1 MALDIV
7 ESSQIKS
14 AWSIKRSAWIAIV
27 CLILGISVF
36 IISYIGMVKNTGIG
50 SFNHPI
56 LDWMITHRNSQITS
70 IMQLITELANP
81 INFIIIISIID
92 ILWRSIKREIWR
104 PVLLIGSAG
113 AAAILS
119 TIIKS
124 ITINSRPIT
133 DNMIAPFETDYSFP
147 SGHTIIVVTFL
158 LVLGYMICSRNSNLA
173 RIIIWE
179 IIVVVGFVLIATSR
193 LYLGYHWLTD
203 VTASLGLGL
212 IILGASIFVDIIIS
226 KYIKN

>member
-1 MALDIV
+1 
-7 ESSQIKS
+7 
-14 AWSIKRSAWIAIV
+14 
-27 CLILGISVF
+27 
-36 IISYIGMVKNTGIG
+36 
-50 SFNHPI
+50 
-56 LDWMITHRNSQITS
+56 
-70 IMQLITELANP
+70 
-81 INFIIIISIID
+81 
-92 ILWRSIKREIWR
+92 IWR